1 MKWFAITMYNCLPRS
16 LLVWGFWQYHIRV
29 IIINGLFW
37 GIEIQYEIC
46 ILCIATGKMD
56 ALTPKSWVKGHGDI
70 IPHALSGE
78 HVDNLWTLT
87 WAKNGR
93 PREEIRFISI
103 LGRDRNE
110 NLLMI
115 FFLSLVQG
123 FKPYHP
129 TSHLRLMAFSSCN
142 LKPFSLDLSASGLFG
157 LCVNLSTS
165 GSL

>member
-1 MKWFAITMYNCLPRS
+1 MICNYNVQLFTEVFTCLRFLAISYKSHNNQWT
-16 LLVWGFWQYHIRV
+16 V
-29 IIINGLFW
+29 W

-115 FFLSLVQG
+115 FFCHW
-123 FKPYHP
+123 FKG
-129 TSHLRLMAFSSCN
+129 SN
-142 LKPFSLDLSASGLFG
+142 LTTQLLIF
-157 LCVNLSTS
+157 V
-165 GSL
+165 